1 MKNILKLFTS
11 DMKRLI
17 RNIFAFVIAVG
28 LCILPSLYAWF
39 NIYSNWDPYANTSNI
54 RVAVATDDKGYTMED
69 GTKKNMGADVVDELK
84 ENKKI
89 GWVFT
94 NADDALEGLRLF
106 IVE

>member
-54 RVAVATDDKGYTMED
+54 RVAVATDDIIKTV
-69 GTKKNMGADVVDELK
+69 ADMRSRGVEFLSTPPQAYYDAIPERLK
-84 ENKKI
+84 DHMSK
-89 GWVFT
+89 F
-94 NADDALEGLRLF
+94 
-106 IVE
+106 